1 LVSWDKPSRHE
12 DRKDMKITNCN
23 RLADN
28 ERALDDVLIIIIII
42 VIVVIIILI
51 SDIFADAPLTSALDW
66 SSL

>member
-1 LVSWDKPSRHE
+1 
-12 DRKDMKITNCN
+12 MKITNCN

-28 ERALDDVLIIIIII
+28 ERALDDVLIIIII